1 MELQTIVNKNDR
13 IIGYKKREDITFLD
27 IYRVSA
33 VIPIDQEGNIYL
45 GKRALTKKNNPGLIA
60 PLVNGTV
67 GKGETY
73 RANAIKET
81 FEEIGLKIKNVK
93 KIGKCLIN
101 KKPYIHFLVLYGI
114 KIDNNT
120 SFKIDKNEISEVKKL
135 SIEEAT
141 IYYQNNP
148 DRFIPSF
155 DKILKLI
162 NKKMKL
168 FN

>member
-1 MELQTIVNKNDR
+1 VPYATP
-13 IIGYKKREDITFLD
+13 T
-27 IYRVSA
+27 
-33 VIPIDQEGNIYL
+33 P
-45 GKRALTKKNNPGLIA
+45 PA
-60 PLVNGTV
+60 P
-67 GKGETY
+67 KARFDE
-73 RANAIKET
+73 
-81 FEEIGLKIKNVK
+81 
-93 KIGKCLIN
+93 
-101 KKPYIHFLVLYGI
+101 
-114 KIDNNT
+114 IDNNT